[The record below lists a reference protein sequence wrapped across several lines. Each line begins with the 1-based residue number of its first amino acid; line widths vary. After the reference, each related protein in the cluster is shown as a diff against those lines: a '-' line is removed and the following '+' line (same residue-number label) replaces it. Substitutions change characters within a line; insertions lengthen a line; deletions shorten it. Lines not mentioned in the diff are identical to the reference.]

1 MPAKNVRKI
10 YLPDTYYHVYNRGV
24 NKQPIFLD
32 DQDYTVFLSL
42 LKRYLDPS
50 AAHKRS
56 NGVHYAPLYEKVNL
70 LAYCLMPNHFHLF
83 LYQYTED
90 GMSSLLRNVSVS
102 YGMYFNHKYS
112 RVGPIFQQRYRAVR
126 ITDDAQLMHITR
138 YIHLNP
144 DTYARWPWSSLKYYD
159 GSTYAK
165 WLSTSRVLELFDYDP
180 TAYRKFIDDYKDKH
194 DELELLKSELA
205 G

>member
-24 NKQPIFLD
+24 DKQQIFLD
-32 DQDYTVFLSL
+32 EQDYVVFLSL

-50 AAHKRS
+50 TPHKKP
-56 NGVHYAPLYEKVNL
+56 NGVHYPPLYEKINL

-83 LYQYTED
+83 VYQHSED
-90 GMSSLLRNVSVS
+90 GMSSLLRSVSVS
-102 YGMYFNHKYS
+102 YGMYFNKKYK

-126 ITDDAQLMHITR
+126 ITDDAQLMHISR

-144 DTYARWPWSSLKYYD
+144 GDYVSWPWSSLPFYD
-159 GSTYAK
+159 GTKHAK
-165 WLSTSRVLELFDYDP
+165 WLSTRRVLELFNRDP
-180 TAYRKFIDDYKDKH
+180 VAYRAFVDDYKDKR
-194 DELELLKSELA
+194 DELETLKADLA